1 MEKMGKTG
9 IEEHLQ
15 KGSKVEIFSQEDGF
29 QNSWFPAVILRPPYS
44 HTSQEKKKKKKKR
57 KRSSASD
64 SKAFIQYENFL
75 TVRTHKLLTGYVDV
89 SSIRPLPPPEAP
101 QQVIELNDV
110 VDALHRDVWW
120 TGVVINVVGNKY
132 YVKFKF
138 PPDILELDRSQIR
151 LHLDWVKG
159 VWSRPEKQETTTGSS
174 LFSPGEAIE
183 VNLDNEL
190 PCNVWSSAIFL
201 GEVCPNYFLV
211 QTKNS
216 KIGEDGLHKITVEL
230 HQIRP
235 HPPQVE
241 VKFGLFEK
249 VDAFD
254 GLCWWVGVIAKVLID
269 GRYTVTSMRAKEV
282 KEYDGSELR
291 PHLEWVEG
299 RWDTKPMNVTNG
311 PDCIPQYPHAC
322 NSTKDFLLATR
333 NESSGARMENAGEET
348 SCSTNK
354 GDSHKEQ
361 NNGGV
366 SNAIQGKGEEDKL
379 PIASGQA
386 AAVGEEQNGVG
397 VITVDCT
404 TDKVELPMTALIE
417 VSGDQLNGAAGVEDC
432 GTDKSELTLA
442 VRGSE
447 DVLRDVKALVSAT
460 DCSTEDVMLV
470 DMDGISSNSI
480 SDNQPLLVPI
490 NEMPINEIHPIEN
503 ADDSGPTGY
512 IEQNS
517 GLSLPFVKTF
527 SIWQRIES
535 MEVFRKLPQNP
546 HFQPLVKSKEVYREG
561 LAIGYMLAFVSMVEM
576 IANLEIDTPGEFFN
590 DATETLAEMEK
601 MGFNVEALRG
611 RLSELQL
618 VQVKLRQLEDESEGI
633 KNKIIESTHDKTQTN
648 EEVDELLQEMKKLE
662 EEKARLITKTV
673 AINTDLDM
681 LQSEDAV
688 IIEEILRVKQKFLVL
703 RQV

>member
-44 HTSQEKKKKKKKR
+44 HTSQEKKKKKKR

-64 SKAFIQYENFL
+64 SKAFVQYENFL

-138 PPDILELDRSQIR
+138 PPDILELDRSQLR

-190 PCNVWSSAIFL
+190 PCIVWSPAIFL
-201 GEVCPNYFLV
+201 GEVCPSYFLV

-291 PHLEWVEG
+291 PHLEWVDG
-299 RWDTKPMNVTNG
+299 RWDTKPM
-311 PDCIPQYPHAC
+311 
-322 NSTKDFLLATR
+322 
-333 NESSGARMENAGEET
+333 
-348 SCSTNK
+348 
-354 GDSHKEQ
+354 

-432 GTDKSELTLA
+432 GTDKSELTVA

-447 DVLRDVKALVSAT
+447 DVLRDVKALVSTT

-490 NEMPINEIHPIEN
+490 NEVPINEIHPIEN

-546 HFQPLVKSKEVYREG
+546 HFQPLVKSKELYREG

-611 RLSELQL
+611 RLSDLQL